1 MFQRQIQGRL
11 EIYKSPL
18 LLNQRGLVH
27 GFSSRAGGFS
37 SGVYSSLNLGL
48 TSGDVL
54 MDVRQNRMLFATTL
68 GWAGTGWC
76 AGGRYTALILLK
88 LEKPRRDRD
97 FWTQHRHCRIL
108 MVW

>member
-68 GWAGTGWC
+68 GIGPERGGVRAAGTQHSYCSSWKSPGGTGIFGRSTGI
-76 AGGRYTALILLK
+76 AGY
-88 LEKPRRDRD
+88 
-97 FWTQHRHCRIL
+97 
-108 MVW
+108 

>member
-68 GWAGTGWC
+68 GIGAGAGGMRAAGTQHSYCPGWKGPGGTGIFGRSTGI
-76 AGGRYTALILLK
+76 AGY
-88 LEKPRRDRD
+88 
-97 FWTQHRHCRIL
+97 
-108 MVW
+108 